1 MLLWFVCHIAAF
13 ENFMGGAVLAANRLG
28 RITLAAVLS
37 AALTALG
44 PPGQAH
50 AATDAAGW
58 LPKTPDFWPVV
69 VDQSHTSRTPV
80 THGVDVYSE
89 TYDAVGGRQHS
100 QVLDVDLGDQNVR
113 VGAVEAGNQITYPA
127 DETVTSMAN
136 RTGAV
141 AGINGDYFDINAT
154 GRPTGGV
161 IAGGRLLKSP
171 QPGFNAQLGVRPDG
185 SMVIGPQSY
194 TGTVADGAAT
204 HAITSV
210 NTVTD
215 IGKGGVGKVTPDLGG
230 PTAVAASTF
239 VLGHAD
245 GDTLTVDSVTPG
257 ATSIPRLT
265 AGQEGLAGAGAGGQW
280 LSANVHPGD
289 TLKLSEK
296 TPDLKE
302 MISGAT
308 VLIKDGKAYKDPAGT
323 PPGGANPGRNPETAI
338 GLSKDGRHA
347 TFVVL
352 DGRAGESVASGVT
365 PDEATGYL
373 LAHGA
378 DSAILFDGGGS
389 SELVAR
395 KPGDT
400 KPSVM
405 NAPSDGHERPVANG
419 LFVYSTAKAAGAARK
434 VVINDGTPVTTVPGA
449 TADVPV
455 YATDA
460 AWNPATGTPEVR
472 VEPSSL
478 ATWQNGTLTARRA
491 GDGVIIARDGHV
503 TTTEPLHVLSKLDSL
518 AIGPDEPDTVNGA
531 TQQFTLTG
539 NGSVPIP
546 AETAHWTV
554 TPANLGTVDAHGLF
568 TAAAG
573 GSGLATVTATAGGA
587 SASTTVAVGSVSAPI
602 DEMSDPAGW
611 NLRNTTG
618 QPADLSLASGV
629 VPPGST
635 ASGSLRLTY
644 TVPGGSGVKQLV
656 LSSKTTLQAETDSE
670 GRNPTGI
677 GLWVK
682 GDGSGINLAES
693 YIGADGLTTTLYP
706 TTVTWKDWRLVVAQ
720 LPPGLKFPLKISFID
735 FLGINAPTTMS
746 GTLNVSG
753 LQALYSPRPVTA
765 PPYTP
770 IPKNPSWL
778 SYEESA
784 KDFGRGG
791 TTLLTGDDAH
801 MVASDPGSAAGHVMA
816 AIAERAPGLNVD
828 RAQFLGD
835 MSDDGQPADLA
846 YADQKMKALGVPCR
860 DVVGNHEISQGVLP
874 ENANFAQVFG
884 DTHYA
889 YTAGAAN
896 VIVTD
901 NAHGGLLSSDAYQR
915 PAEAQYPW
923 LVKQLTAN
931 RSKALMVITHEPAYD
946 PHPEANSQFGD
957 RWEARM
963 YLRLIQRYQQRHRGT
978 HVIMLYGHARGFAEQ
993 VLDPLGQ
1000 PSADGVPQLTF
1011 ADLGMP
1017 AYASADRG
1025 GFYHFGLI
1033 HVTPSGTFRF
1043 TVEPVLASIAV
1054 TGPSSLAAG
1063 AKATL
1068 TATGTAVGGDNLPS
1082 LTLPIADPASH
1093 VWSSSDPRV
1102 VSVDRSTGALTAH
1115 RPGTA
1120 TVSVTSGGVTGTRT
1134 LTVTG

>member
-1 MLLWFVCHIAAF
+1 MF
-13 ENFMGGAVLAANRLG
+13 AANRLG
-28 RITLAAVLS
+28 RITLAAVLT
-37 AALTALG
+37 AALTAIG
-44 PPGQAH
+44 PPGHAH
-50 AATDAAGW
+50 AAAGSW
-58 LPKTPDFWPVV
+58 LPPTPDFWPVV
-69 VDQSHTSRTPV
+69 VDQSQTTRVPV
-80 THGVDVYSE
+80 THGVDVFSE
-89 TYDAVGGRQHS
+89 TYDAVGGRQHT
-100 QVLDVDLGDQNVR
+100 QVLDVDLGDPNVR
-113 VGAVEAGNQITYPA
+113 VGAVEAGDQITYPS
-127 DETVTSMAN
+127 DETLTSMAN

-194 TGTVADGAAT
+194 SGTVSDGSAS
-204 HAITSV
+204 HAVTSV

-215 IGKGGVGKVTPDLGG
+215 VGAGGVSKLTPDLGG
-230 PTAVAASTF
+230 PTAVPAATL
-239 VLGHAD
+239 VTGHAA
-245 GDTLTVDSVTPG
+245 GDTLTVDSVTTG
-257 ATSIPRLT
+257 VTSIPRLA

-280 LSANVHPGD
+280 LSSTVHSGD
-289 TLKLSEK
+289 TLKVSEK
-296 TPDLKE
+296 TPELAQ

-308 VLIKDGKAYKDPAGT
+308 VLVKDGKAYKDPAGT

-352 DGRAGESVASGVT
+352 DGRTGESVASGVT
-365 PDEATGYL
+365 PNEATGYL

-378 DSAILFDGGGS
+378 DNAILFDGGGS
-389 SELVAR
+389 SEMVAR

-405 NAPSDGHERPVANG
+405 NAPSDGHERAVANG
-419 LFVYSTAKAAGAARK
+419 LFLYTTAKAAGQARK
-434 VVINDGTPVTTVPGA
+434 VVINDGGPVTTVPGA
-449 TADVPV
+449 TANVPV

-460 AWNPATGTPEVR
+460 ARNPAAGTPEVR

-478 ATWQNGTLTARRA
+478 GTWQNGRLTVNRA
-491 GDGVIIARDGHV
+491 GNGVIVARDGHV
-503 TTTEPLHVLSKLDSL
+503 TTTEPLHVLPRLDSV
-518 AIGPDEPDTVNGA
+518 AISPDRPDAVNGA

-539 NGSVPIP
+539 NGSIPIP
-546 AETAHWTV
+546 TETAHWTV
-554 TPANLGTVDAHGLF
+554 SPANLGTVDAHGLF
-568 TAAAG
+568 TAAAT

-587 SASTTVAVGSVSAPI
+587 EASTTVAVGSVSAPI
-602 DEMSDPAGW
+602 DDMSDVTGW

-618 QPADLSLASGV
+618 QPADMSFAGGV
-629 VPPGST
+629 VPPGSD
-635 ASGSLRLTY
+635 ASGSLQLTY
-644 TVPGGSGVKQLV
+644 NVPGGQGVKQLV
-656 LSSKTTLQAETDSE
+656 LSPKATLQAKPDGESK
-670 GRNPTGI
+670 NPTGI

-746 GTLNVSG
+746 GMLNVSG
-753 LQALYSPRPVTA
+753 LQALYSPRPATA
-765 PPYTP
+765 PPYGP

-778 SYEESA
+778 SYEESTDA
-784 KDFGRGG
+784 FGRGG

-801 MVASDPGSAAGHVMA
+801 LVASDPGSASSAIMD
-816 AIAERAPGLNVD
+816 AIAKRMPALKPS

-835 MSDDGQPADLA
+835 MADDGQPADLA
-846 YADQKMKALGVPCR
+846 YAKQKMDALGVPYR
-860 DVVGNHEISQGVLP
+860 DAVGNHEISQGVLP
-874 ENANFAQVFG
+874 ENANFAQAFG

-901 NAHGGLLSSDAYQR
+901 NAHGGLLSSDAYQS
-915 PAEAQYPW
+915 PNEPQYPW
-923 LVKQLTAN
+923 LVKRLTAN
-931 RSKALMVITHEPAYD
+931 RSTALAVVTHEPAYD

-963 YLRLIQRYQQRHRGT
+963 YLRLIQRYQQTHRGT
-978 HVIMLYGHARGFAEQ
+978 HVVMLYGHARGFAEQ
-993 VLDPLGQ
+993 ILDPLGQ

-1017 AYASADRG
+1017 AYASADKG

-1033 HVTPSGTFRF
+1033 HVTPSGSFRF

-1054 TGPSSLAAG
+1054 TGPASLKAGGTASLA
-1063 AKATL
+1063 
-1068 TATGTAVGGDNLPS
+1068 ATGTAVGGDNVPP

-1093 VWSSSDPRV
+1093 VWTSSDTRV
-1102 VSVDRSTGALTAH
+1102 VSVDRVTGALTAH

-1120 TVSVTSGGVTGTRT
+1120 TISVVSGGITGK
-1134 LTVTG
+1134 LAVTVTG

>member
-1 MLLWFVCHIAAF
+1 VH
-13 ENFMGGAVLAANRLG
+13 AANRLG
-28 RITLAAVLS
+28 RITLVAALAA
-37 AALTALG
+37 AALTAIG

-50 AATDAAGW
+50 AAAGSW
-58 LPKTPDFWPVV
+58 LPRTPEFWPVV
-69 VDQSHTSRTPV
+69 VDQSRTNPVPV
-80 THGVDVYSE
+80 TQGVDEHAE
-89 TYDAVGGRQHS
+89 TYDAVGGRQHA
-100 QVLDVDLGDQNVR
+100 QVLDVDLSDPNVR
-113 VGAVEAGNQITYPA
+113 VGVVEAGGTIIDPA
-127 DETVTSMAN
+127 DETLTSMGA

-171 QPGFNAQLGVRPDG
+171 RPGFNANLGVRRDG
-185 SMVIGPQSY
+185 SMVIGPQTY
-194 TGTVADGAAT
+194 AGTVADGTAT

-215 IGKGGVGKVTPDLGG
+215 VAAGGISHLTPDLGG
-230 PTAVAASTF
+230 PTAVASSTL
-239 VLGHAD
+239 VVGHGD
-245 GDTLTVDSVTPG
+245 GGTLTVDTVSIGVTSVPKLAAG
-257 ATSIPRLT
+257 AQ
-265 AGQEGLAGAGAGGQW
+265 ALAGAGAGGQW

-289 TLKLSEK
+289 TVKLTEQ
-296 TPDLKE
+296 TPDLAE
-302 MISGAT
+302 MVSGAT
-308 VLIKDGKAYKDPAGT
+308 VLVKDGKAYKDPTGT
-323 PPGGANPGRNPETAI
+323 PPGGAHPSRNPETAI
-338 GLSKDGRHA
+338 GLSQDGRHA

-378 DSAILFDGGGS
+378 YSAILFDGGGS

-400 KPSVM
+400 KLSVT
-405 NAPSDGHERPVANG
+405 NAPADGHERAVANG
-419 LFVYSTAKAAGAARK
+419 LFLYTTATAAGPARR
-434 VVINDGTPVTTVPGA
+434 VVINDGKPVTTVPGA
-449 TADVPV
+449 TVDVPV

-460 AWNPATGTPEVR
+460 AENPATGTPQVT

-478 ATWQNGTLTARRA
+478 ATWQDGHLTVHRA
-491 GDGVIIARDGHV
+491 GNGVIVARDGDA
-503 TTTEPLHVLSKLDSL
+503 TTTQPLRVLSRLDSL
-518 AIGPDEPDTVNGA
+518 AIGPVEPDTVNGA

-539 NGSVPIP
+539 DGSIAIP
-546 AETAHWTV
+546 AEAARWTV
-554 TPANLGTVDAHGLF
+554 SPANLGTIDAHGLF
-568 TAAAG
+568 TAAAT
-573 GSGLATVTATAGGA
+573 GSGLATVTATVGGT
-587 SASTTVAVGSVSAPI
+587 SASTTVAVGSVAKVI
-602 DEMSDPAGW
+602 DDMDDAAGW
-611 NLRNTTG
+611 DLRNTTG
-618 QPADLSLASGV
+618 QPADMTTAAGV
-629 VPPGST
+629 VPPGSS
-635 ASGSLRLTY
+635 ASGSIQLTY
-644 TVPGGSGVKQLV
+644 KVPAGQGVKQLV
-656 LSSKTTLQAETDSE
+656 LSSKTTLQAAPDAD
-670 GRNPTGI
+670 GKNPTGI

-735 FLGINAPTTMS
+735 FLGINAATTMS

-753 LQALYSPRPVTA
+753 LQALYSPRPVTT

-778 SYEESA
+778 SYEESTGA
-784 KDFGRGG
+784 FGDGG

-801 MVASDPGSAAGHVMA
+801 LVAADPGSASSAVMD
-816 AIAERAPGLNVD
+816 AIARRAPSLLNKAD

-835 MSDDGQPADLA
+835 MADDGQPADLA
-846 YADQKMKALGVPCR
+846 YAGQKMAALGMPYR
-860 DVVGNHEISQGVLP
+860 DAVGNHEISQGVLP
-874 ENANFAQVFG
+874 ENVNFAQAFG

-889 YTAGAAN
+889 YAAGAAN

-901 NAHGGLLSSDAYQR
+901 SAHGGLLSSDAYQT
-915 PAEAQYPW
+915 PSEAQYPW
-923 LVKQLTAN
+923 LVEQLTDN
-931 RSKALMVITHEPAYD
+931 RAKALLVITHEPAYD

-963 YLRLIQRYQQRHRGT
+963 YLRLVQRYQQTHRGT
-978 HVIMLYGHARGFAEQ
+978 HVVMLYGHARGFAEQ
-993 VLDPLGQ
+993 ILDPLGQ
-1000 PSADGVPQLTF
+1000 PSAGGVPQLTF

-1017 AYASADRG
+1017 AYAASDKG

-1033 HVTPSGTFRF
+1033 HVTPSGDLRF

-1054 TGPSSLAAG
+1054 TGPASLKAG
-1063 AKATL
+1063 ATASL
-1068 TATGTAVGGDNLPS
+1068 SATGTAVGGDNLPP
-1082 LTLPIADPASH
+1082 LTMPVADPASH
-1093 VWSSSDPRV
+1093 VWTSSDPSV
-1102 VSVDRSTGALTAH
+1102 VSVDPVTGAVTAH

-1120 TVSVTSGGVTGTRT
+1120 TVTVTSGGVTGT
-1134 LTVTG
+1134 LPVTVTG

>member
-1 MLLWFVCHIAAF
+1 VF
-13 ENFMGGAVLAANRLG
+13 AANRLG
-28 RITLAAVLS
+28 RITLAAVLT
-37 AALTALG
+37 AALTATG
-44 PPGQAH
+44 PPGHAH
-50 AATDAAGW
+50 AAAGSW
-58 LPKTPDFWPVV
+58 LPPTPDFWPVV
-69 VDQSHTSRTPV
+69 VDQSQTTRVPV
-80 THGVDVYSE
+80 THGVESFSE
-89 TYDAVGGRQHS
+89 TYDAVGGRQHT
-100 QVLDVDLGDQNVR
+100 QVLDVDLSDRNVR
-113 VGAVEAGNQITYPA
+113 VGAVEAGDQITYPA
-127 DETVTSMAN
+127 DETVTSMGN

-171 QPGFNAQLGVRPDG
+171 QPGFNAQLGVRADG
-185 SMVIGPQSY
+185 SMVIGPQAYS
-194 TGTVADGAAT
+194 GTVTDGSAT
-204 HAITSV
+204 HAVTSV

-215 IGKGGVGKVTPDLGG
+215 IAAGGVDKVTPDLGG
-230 PTAVAASTF
+230 PTTVASSTL
-239 VLGHAD
+239 VVGHAT

-257 ATSIPRLT
+257 VTSIPKLA
-265 AGQEGLAGAGAGGQW
+265 AGQQGLAGAGAGGQW
-280 LSANVHPGD
+280 LSSTVHAGD

-296 TPDLKE
+296 TPDLTE

-308 VLIKDGKAYKDPAGT
+308 VLVKDGKAYKDPAGT
-323 PPGGANPGRNPETAI
+323 PPGGATPGRNPETAV
-338 GLSKDGRHA
+338 GLSEDGRHA

-352 DGRAGESVASGVT
+352 DGRTGESVASGVT

-395 KPGDT
+395 RPGDT
-400 KPSVM
+400 RLSVL

-419 LFVYSTAKAAGAARK
+419 LFLYTTAKAAGPARTA
-434 VVINDGTPVTTVPGA
+434 VINDGEPVTTVPGA
-449 TADVPV
+449 TVDVPV

-460 AWNPATGTPEVR
+460 AGNPAAGTTTVT

-478 ATWQNGTLTARRA
+478 ATWQNGHLTVNRA
-491 GDGVIIARDGHV
+491 GNGVIVARNGHARA
-503 TTTEPLHVLSKLDSL
+503 TEPLHVLSKLGSVG
-518 AIGPDEPDTVNGA
+518 ISPDEPDAVNGA

-539 NGSVPIP
+539 NGSIPIP
-546 AETAHWTV
+546 PETAHWTV
-554 TPANLGTVDAHGLF
+554 DPANLGTVDAHGLF
-568 TAAAG
+568 TAAAT

-587 SASTTVAVGSVSAPI
+587 SASTTVAVGSVSAAI
-602 DEMSDPAGW
+602 DDMSDVAGW

-618 QPADLSLASGV
+618 QPAEMSVAGGV

-635 ASGSLRLTY
+635 ASGSLQLSY

-656 LSSKTTLQAETDSE
+656 LSPKATLQAKPDAE

-720 LPPGLKFPLKISFID
+720 LPAGLKFPLKISFID

-746 GTLNVSG
+746 GTLDVSG
-753 LQALYSPRPVTA
+753 LQALYSPRPTTT
-765 PPYTP
+765 PPYTA

-778 SYEESA
+778 SHEESA
-784 KDFGRGG
+784 DTFGRSGA
-791 TTLLTGDDAH
+791 TLLTGDDAH
-801 MVASDPGSAAGHVMA
+801 LVASDPGSASSAVMD
-816 AIAERAPGLNVD
+816 AIARRMPALKPG

-835 MSDDGQPADLA
+835 MPDDGQPADLA
-846 YADQKMKALGVPCR
+846 YAKQKMDALGVPYR
-860 DVVGNHEISQGVLP
+860 DAVGNHEISQGVLP

-896 VIVTD
+896 VVVTD
-901 NAHGGLLSSDAYQR
+901 SAHGGLLSSDAYQS
-915 PAEAQYPW
+915 PAEPQYPW
-923 LVKQLTAN
+923 LVKQLTEN
-931 RSKALMVITHEPAYD
+931 RSKALLVVTHEPAYD

-963 YLRLIQRYQQRHRGT
+963 YLRLVQRYQQSHRGT

-993 VLDPLGQ
+993 ILDPLGR
-1000 PSADGVPQLTF
+1000 PSPDGIPQLTF

-1017 AYASADRG
+1017 AYAAADRG

-1033 HVTPSGTFRF
+1033 HITPSGDLRF

-1054 TGPSSLAAG
+1054 TGPASLRAG
-1063 AKATL
+1063 AKASP
-1068 TATGTAVGGDNLPS
+1068 TATGTAVGGDNVPP
-1082 LTLPIADPASH
+1082 LTLPVTDPASH
-1093 VWSSSDPRV
+1093 VWTSSDARV
-1102 VSVDRSTGALTAH
+1102 VSVDRVTGALTAH

-1120 TVSVTSGGVTGTRT
+1120 TVSVVSGGVTGR
-1134 LTVTG
+1134 LTVTVTG